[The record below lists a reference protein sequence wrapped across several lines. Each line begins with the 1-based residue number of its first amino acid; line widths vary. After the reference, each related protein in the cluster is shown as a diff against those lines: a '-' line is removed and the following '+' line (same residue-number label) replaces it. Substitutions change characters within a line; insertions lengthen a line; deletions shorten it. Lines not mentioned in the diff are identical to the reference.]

1 MTRSLDERFASQA
14 RRTPAAVALRCGE
27 QSITYAE
34 LAARS
39 DRIRG
44 ALRALGVG
52 EGALVAVHLERSIDQ
67 VSAVLGILASGA
79 AVLPLPPAFPEA
91 RKQEILSLAD
101 PRLVIDAVDSDRI
114 GKVPSVSVNAL
125 VVDADQR
132 LRPPLRA
139 ADEGR
144 PEGDRPLDPERLA
157 FVLGSSGSTGTPKL
171 IARSHRSFFH
181 RLEWTWANHPYAEGE
196 VCCQKA
202 HMTTTHSLY
211 ELFEPL
217 LAGVETIIVPDHEV
231 RELERFWEVIRE
243 HGVTRILIVP
253 SPLRAS
259 LEMPGF
265 EPPPF
270 RVVVIM
276 GEYVSPQLAAETIR
290 RFPSA
295 SGLYSI
301 YGSTEASST
310 LVCDLRALYRDG
322 EELPLGTPI
331 SADTRVRVLDDGLRP
346 VGPGGRGRLHIGG
359 PALFTG
365 YYGDPEATAA
375 VLARDPDSGDLLYD
389 TRDEVELTEAAEL
402 RYIGRVDHTVKV
414 RGFRVNTQEVESA
427 ARSHPDVT
435 SAVVIP
441 DTGPG
446 GDTTLTAFVTPATVR
461 PAALFATLR
470 ARLPD
475 YMVPTS
481 VVPLDSFP
489 MTASA
494 KLDRVRLKEQQAG
507 LRRTAAS
514 GAGSTVIELTDSE
527 RRVREVWA
535 QTLGHEDFGPESSWF
550 EVGGSSLTVF
560 ALVHRLRQVTGLNR
574 DRLNEQTVYARPT
587 IRELA
592 RWIEDPVAA
601 GAADAGVEPPVL
613 VRLRSGSGPADREPL
628 FVIASAGGTLGAY
641 SRLAKVLDTDREI
654 LGVRDPMIW
663 GGRGENEGFGA
674 WCGRY
679 VSAIRSRQPRGPYYL
694 CAYSSAGAFG
704 WEIARRLRED
714 GEDVALLALVE
725 PLALDRGSSRRFG
738 HWALRA
744 TWMRPSFREIVR
756 AAGWLRVP
764 AVQLI
769 ERLRSPAP
777 VNDHRFP
784 EEEYEA
790 LARELKSSREHL
802 VNLSRLMEL
811 NTDLPYG
818 LDQEV
823 IEDPESADWLQ
834 LLKLRVAELTPG
846 ADMESIERIAVQYQL
861 QVRTHHAYR
870 LSSYGGNVLL
880 VEPESRYAGI
890 LAALIRPYARR
901 LTARRAPLGEPTERI
916 RELTA
921 SFGGLTAHYRCMRD
935 ETFVRALADELA
947 PLLR

>member
-27 QSITYAE
+27 QSITYGA

-39 DRIRG
+39 DRIRRS
-44 ALRALGVG
+44 LRARGIG
-52 EGALVAVHLERSIDQ
+52 ENALVAVHLERSIDQ

-79 AVLPLPPAFPEA
+79 AVLPLPPAFPDA
-91 RKQEILSLAD
+91 RKREILSLAG
-101 PRLVIDAVDSDRI
+101 PRILIDAVDRD
-114 GKVPSVSVNAL
+114 GFGDVPSVSVNEL
-125 VVDADQR
+125 TVDSAGR
-132 LRPPLRA
+132 VSSPLPA
-139 ADEGR
+139 PEEGR
-144 PEGDRPLDPERLA
+144 RDGARSADPGRLA
-157 FVLGSSGSTGTPKL
+157 FVLGSSGSTGAPKL
-171 IARSHRSFFH
+171 IARSHGSFFH
-181 RLEWTWANHPYAEGE
+181 RLEWTWANHPYVEGE

-259 LEMPGF
+259 LAMPGF

-290 RFPSA
+290 RFPSHTH
-295 SGLYSI
+295 LYSI

-310 LVCDLRALYRDG
+310 LVCDLRALYREG

-331 SADTRVRVLDDGLRP
+331 SADTRVRVLDDRLRP
-346 VGPGGRGRLHIGG
+346 VGPGGRGRLYIGG

-365 YYGDPEATAA
+365 YYGDPDGTAA
-375 VLARDPDSGDLLYD
+375 VLARDVDSGDLLYD
-389 TRDEVELTEAAEL
+389 TRDEVELTEAGEL
-402 RYIGRVDHTVKV
+402 RYIGRADHTVKV

-427 ARSHPDVT
+427 ARTHDGVT

-446 GDTTLTAFVTPATVR
+446 GDTKLTAFVTPATVR
-461 PAALFATLR
+461 PADLFETLR

-494 KLDRVRLKEQQAG
+494 KVDRMRLREQQAG

-514 GAGSTVIELTDSE
+514 GAGSTAIELTDSE
-527 RRVREVWA
+527 RRVWEVWS
-535 QTLGHEDFGPESSWF
+535 QTLGHEYFGPESSWF

-560 ALVHRLRQVTGLNR
+560 ALVHRLRQATGLDR
-574 DRLNEQTVYARPT
+574 ARLNEQTVYARPT

-592 RWIEDPVAA
+592 RWIDEPVAA
-601 GAADAGVEPPVL
+601 GAADTGAEPPVL
-613 VRLRSGSGPADREPL
+613 VRLRSGSGTMDREPL

-641 SRLAKVLDTDREI
+641 ARLAKVLDTDREI

-663 GGRGENEGFGA
+663 GGRGGNEGFSA

-679 VSAIRSRQPRGPYYL
+679 VEAIRRRQAGGPYYL

-704 WEIARRLRED
+704 WEIARRLRAE
-714 GEDVALLALVE
+714 GEEVALLALVE

-764 AVQLI
+764 VVQLI
-769 ERLRSPAP
+769 ERLRSSEPL
-777 VNDHRFP
+777 NDHRFP
-784 EEEYEA
+784 PEEYEA
-790 LARELKSSREHL
+790 LTRELRTSRDHL
-802 VNLSRLMEL
+802 VNLSRLLEL
-811 NTDLPYG
+811 NTDQPYG
-818 LDQEV
+818 LDEAA
-823 IEDPESADWLQ
+823 IEDPGSADWLE
-834 LLKLRVAELTPG
+834 LLKQRVAELTPG
-846 ADMESIERIAVQYQL
+846 ADTESIERIAVQYQL

-870 LSSYGGNVLL
+870 LSRYGGHVLL
-880 VEPESRYAGI
+880 VEPESRYSGI
-890 LAALIRPYARR
+890 LAALIRPYAGR
-901 LTARRAPLGEPTERI
+901 LTARRAPLGEPTERV
-916 RELTA
+916 RELTG
-921 SFGGLTAHYRCMRD
+921 SFGGLAAHYRCMRD